1 MVALR
6 KPDGNCRPI
15 ACGDILR
22 RLTSKILL
30 TRVQP
35 HMSKQLAP
43 LQVGFGIPA
52 GVEHMV
58 HRVRSFIEEEGEAI
72 FHPFLALDLS
82 NAFNAV
88 DRGAILNA
96 VRQKVQ
102 ELESWYL
109 WSYGAASRLQFGTYI
124 LESQQGVQQGDPLSG
139 LLFSLAIHP
148 CISALA
154 SLPGIIW
161 SG

>member
-1 MVALR
+1 
-6 KPDGNCRPI
+6 
-15 ACGDILR
+15 
-22 RLTSKILL
+22 
-30 TRVQP
+30 
-35 HMSKQLAP
+35 
-43 LQVGFGIPA
+43 
-52 GVEHMV
+52 MV

-161 SG
+161 SGWFYDDGTLHGSAEALQLAYSVKQYVSLLLLICRSTLPKASSGRVGSLFCPL